1 MKLASA
7 STIAARLG
15 NWRSSSADPMYRTAY
30 SLMAN
35 TVLTSLLGLVFWLV
49 AARLYSSNEVGRDS
63 ALVSAMMGISV
74 VCQLNLNNALT
85 RFLPVTRRSTARVVV
100 VTYAVTALLSIAAAI
115 GFVILAPRW
124 SPQLR
129 FLGKDHVLA
138 AEFGLILPCWAVF
151 TLQDSVLTAL
161 RRAPWVAIE
170 NTLFGIVKLAA
181 LPVLIIFGV
190 GHGIFVAWTGPVVF
204 IIIAI
209 NVLIFRRVVPEH
221 ARRGAVPSSNGDRV
235 ARPTLFR
242 FLALDYLAWALNNGL
257 GYLLPLLVVALLG
270 SRQNAYFYIAY
281 TISATLN
288 MLFLNA
294 TTSLTVEA
302 SAAEDQLPELTR
314 RLVGRLL
321 PPLLVGIVLVTAAAP
336 LVLLP
341 FGAAYAHAGAG
352 VLRLFAVASI
362 FRATVI
368 LYSAVARVRGRG
380 GRILVANLSLVALLI
395 VATVV
400 LGGRYGLIGVGI
412 GWLVAHALVALAVLP
427 SMRGLLRRTSVPAF
441 TTN

>member
-1 MKLASA
+1 
-7 STIAARLG
+7 
-15 NWRSSSADPMYRTAY
+15 
-30 SLMAN
+30 
-35 TVLTSLLGLVFWLV
+35 
-49 AARLYSSNEVGRDS
+49 
-63 ALVSAMMGISV
+63 
-74 VCQLNLNNALT
+74 
-85 RFLPVTRRSTARVVV
+85 
-100 VTYAVTALLSIAAAI
+100 
-115 GFVILAPRW
+115 
-124 SPQLR
+124 
-129 FLGKDHVLA
+129 
-138 AEFGLILPCWAVF
+138 
-151 TLQDSVLTAL
+151 
-161 RRAPWVAIE
+161 
-170 NTLFGIVKLAA
+170 
-181 LPVLIIFGV
+181 
-190 GHGIFVAWTGPVVF
+190 
-204 IIIAI
+204 
-209 NVLIFRRVVPEH
+209 
-221 ARRGAVPSSNGDRV
+221 
-235 ARPTLFR
+235 
-242 FLALDYLAWALNNGL
+242 
-257 GYLLPLLVVALLG
+257 
-270 SRQNAYFYIAY
+270 
-281 TISATLN
+281 

-321 PPLLVGIVLVTAAAP
+321 PPLLVGIVLLTAAAP

-400 LGGRYGLIGVGI
+400 LGDRYGLIGVGI